1 MGGHAPTPIVSALGT
16 LLAEGNRDK
25 PVGIFGS
32 FGWSGEAI
40 DLLETKLK
48 DGGFKFSFDPIRIKF
63 SPNKPKIKEL
73 EDKLLRT
80 VAEMDNMRKRSD
92 KERSEAYKIGASIF
106 IKEMLPIIDNLQ
118 RAMTSFVE
126 GEGTDTK
133 SFVDGTNAILRD
145 FVSLLDKTG
154 VKTIN
159 PEGEK
164 FDPNFHEAMFE
175 IPSDDHEPGIII
187 QVIEHGYVLENRLLR
202 AAKVGVSSKKNEET
216 PN

>member
-1 MGGHAPTPIVSALGT
+1 MSIQIDEDKNDNND
-16 LLAEGNRDK
+16 EGNNEENPENNISEEEK
-25 PVGIFGS
+25 
-32 FGWSGEAI
+32 
-40 DLLETKLK
+40 LE
-48 DGGFKFSFDPIRIKF
+48 I
-63 SPNKPKIKEL
+63 SPEEKIEEL

-106 IKEMLPIIDNLQ
+106 IKDMLPIIDNLQ
-118 RAMTSFVE
+118 RALTSFVDDE
-126 GEGTDTK
+126 GSDTK

-145 FVSLLDKTG
+145 FESLLDKTG

-175 IPSDDHEPGIII
+175 IPSDEHEAGIIL
-187 QVIEHGYVLENRLLR
+187 QVIEQRNVLENRLLR
-202 AAKVGVSSKKNEET
+202 AAKVGVSTKKDEEK

>member
-1 MGGHAPTPIVSALGT
+1 MSIQIDEDKNDTND
-16 LLAEGNRDK
+16 EGNNEENAENNISEEEK
-25 PVGIFGS
+25 
-32 FGWSGEAI
+32 
-40 DLLETKLK
+40 LE
-48 DGGFKFSFDPIRIKF
+48 I
-63 SPNKPKIKEL
+63 SPEEKIEEL

-80 VAEMDNMRKRSD
+80 VAEMDNMRKRAD

-106 IKEMLPIIDNLQ
+106 IKDMLPIIDNLQ
-118 RAMTSFVE
+118 RALTSFVDDE
-126 GEGTDTK
+126 GSDTK

-145 FVSLLDKTG
+145 FESLLDKTG

-175 IPSDDHEPGIII
+175 IPSDEHEAGIIL
-187 QVIEHGYVLENRLLR
+187 QVIEQGYVLENRLVR
-202 AAKVGVSSKKNEET
+202 AAKVGVSTKKDEEK

>member
-1 MGGHAPTPIVSALGT
+1 MAKDTD
-16 LLAEGNRDK
+16 ENK
-25 PVGIFGS
+25 N
-32 FGWSGEAI
+32 
-40 DLLETKLK
+40 DLDNNLENEENLEEIESQDEEKLE
-48 DGGFKFSFDPIRIKF
+48 I
-63 SPNKPKIKEL
+63 SPEEKIKEL

-106 IKEMLPIIDNLQ
+106 IKDMLPIIDNLQ
-118 RAMTSFVE
+118 RALSSFVDD
-126 GEGTDTK
+126 EGTDTQ

-175 IPSDDHEPGIII
+175 APSEDHEPGVII
-187 QVIEHGYVLENRLLR
+187 QVIENGYILENRLLR
-202 AAKVGVSSKKNEET
+202 AAKVGVSSKKSEEK

>member
-1 MGGHAPTPIVSALGT
+1 MSIQID
-16 LLAEGNRDK
+16 EDK
-25 PVGIFGS
+25 NNADDKENNEENSEKNIS
-32 FGWSGEAI
+32 EEEK
-40 DLLETKLK
+40 LE
-48 DGGFKFSFDPIRIKF
+48 I
-63 SPNKPKIKEL
+63 SPEEKIKEL

-106 IKEMLPIIDNLQ
+106 IKDMLPIIDNLQ
-118 RAMTSFVE
+118 RALTSFVDDE
-126 GEGTDTK
+126 GSDTK

-145 FVSLLDKTG
+145 FESLLDKTG

-175 IPSDDHEPGIII
+175 IPSDEHEAGIIL
-187 QVIEHGYVLENRLLR
+187 QVIEQGYVIENRLLR
-202 AAKVGVSSKKNEET
+202 AAKVGVSTKKDEEK

>member
-1 MGGHAPTPIVSALGT
+1 MNYLGFKM
-16 LLAEGNRDK
+16 AEDIDEDKNDVNGEGNNEENPENLISEEEEK
-25 PVGIFGS
+25 VEINP
-32 FGWSGEAI
+32 E
-40 DLLETKLK
+40 EE
-48 DGGFKFSFDPIRIKF
+48 
-63 SPNKPKIKEL
+63 IKEL

-118 RAMTSFVE
+118 RALASFVE

-133 SFVDGTNAILRD
+133 SFVDGANTILRD

-175 IPSDDHEPGIII
+175 APSEDHEAGIII

-202 AAKVGVSSKKNEET
+202 AAKVGVSSKKNEEK

>member
-1 MGGHAPTPIVSALGT
+1 MSAYDANIFRTIWYYRGSRGYVKIVDSAHDGLRKNDT
-16 LLAEGNRDK
+16 NDEGNNEENPENSISEEEK
-25 PVGIFGS
+25 
-32 FGWSGEAI
+32 
-40 DLLETKLK
+40 LE
-48 DGGFKFSFDPIRIKF
+48 I
-63 SPNKPKIKEL
+63 SPEEKIEEL

-106 IKEMLPIIDNLQ
+106 IKDMLPIIDNLQ
-118 RAMTSFVE
+118 RALTSFVDDE
-126 GEGTDTK
+126 GSDTK

-145 FVSLLDKTG
+145 FESLLDKTG

-175 IPSDDHEPGIII
+175 IPSDEHEAGIIL
-187 QVIEHGYVLENRLLR
+187 QVIEQGYVLENRLLR
-202 AAKVGVSSKKNEET
+202 AAKVGVSTKKDEEK

>member
-1 MGGHAPTPIVSALGT
+1 MSIQIDEDKNDTND
-16 LLAEGNRDK
+16 EGNNEENPENNISEEEK
-25 PVGIFGS
+25 
-32 FGWSGEAI
+32 
-40 DLLETKLK
+40 LE
-48 DGGFKFSFDPIRIKF
+48 I
-63 SPNKPKIKEL
+63 SPEEKIEEL

-106 IKEMLPIIDNLQ
+106 IKDMLPIIDNLQ
-118 RAMTSFVE
+118 RALTSFVDDE
-126 GEGTDTK
+126 GSDTK

-145 FVSLLDKTG
+145 FESLLDKTG

-175 IPSDDHEPGIII
+175 IPSDEHEAGIIL

-202 AAKVGVSSKKNEET
+202 AAKVGVSTKKDEEK

>member
-1 MGGHAPTPIVSALGT
+1 MSIQIDEDKNDTND
-16 LLAEGNRDK
+16 EGNNEENPENNISEEEK
-25 PVGIFGS
+25 
-32 FGWSGEAI
+32 
-40 DLLETKLK
+40 LE
-48 DGGFKFSFDPIRIKF
+48 I
-63 SPNKPKIKEL
+63 SPEEKIEEL

-106 IKEMLPIIDNLQ
+106 IKDMLPIIDNLQ
-118 RAMTSFVE
+118 RALTSFVNDE
-126 GEGTDTK
+126 GLDTK

-145 FVSLLDKTG
+145 FESLLDKTG

-175 IPSDDHEPGIII
+175 IPSDEHEAGIIL
-187 QVIEHGYVLENRLLR
+187 QVIEQGYVLENRLLR
-202 AAKVGVSSKKNEET
+202 AAKVGVSTKKDEEK

>member
-1 MGGHAPTPIVSALGT
+1 MSIQIDEDINENND
-16 LLAEGNRDK
+16 EGNNEENPENNISEEEK
-25 PVGIFGS
+25 
-32 FGWSGEAI
+32 
-40 DLLETKLK
+40 LE
-48 DGGFKFSFDPIRIKF
+48 I
-63 SPNKPKIKEL
+63 SPEEKIEEL

-106 IKEMLPIIDNLQ
+106 IKDMLPIIDNLQ
-118 RAMTSFVE
+118 RALTSFVDDE
-126 GEGTDTK
+126 GSDTK

-145 FVSLLDKTG
+145 FESLLDKTG

-175 IPSDDHEPGIII
+175 IPSDEHEAGIIL
-187 QVIEHGYVLENRLLR
+187 QVIEQGYVLENRLLR
-202 AAKVGVSSKKNEET
+202 AAKVGVSTKKDEEK

>member
-1 MGGHAPTPIVSALGT
+1 MLIQIDEDKNDTDD
-16 LLAEGNRDK
+16 EGSNEENPENNISEEEK
-25 PVGIFGS
+25 
-32 FGWSGEAI
+32 
-40 DLLETKLK
+40 LE
-48 DGGFKFSFDPIRIKF
+48 I
-63 SPNKPKIKEL
+63 SPEEKIKEL

-106 IKEMLPIIDNLQ
+106 IKDMLPIIDNLQ
-118 RAMTSFVE
+118 RALTSFVDDE
-126 GEGTDTK
+126 GSDTK

-145 FVSLLDKTG
+145 FESLLDKTG

-175 IPSDDHEPGIII
+175 IPSDEHEAGIIL
-187 QVIEHGYVLENRLLR
+187 QVIEQGYVLENRLLR
-202 AAKVGVSSKKNEET
+202 AAKVGVSTKKDEEK

>member
-1 MGGHAPTPIVSALGT
+1 MSIQIDEDKNDTND
-16 LLAEGNRDK
+16 EGNNEENAENNISEEEK
-25 PVGIFGS
+25 
-32 FGWSGEAI
+32 
-40 DLLETKLK
+40 LE
-48 DGGFKFSFDPIRIKF
+48 I
-63 SPNKPKIKEL
+63 SPEEKIEEL

-92 KERSEAYKIGASIF
+92 KERSEAYRIGASIF
-106 IKEMLPIIDNLQ
+106 IKDMLPIIDNLQ
-118 RAMTSFVE
+118 RALTSFVDDE
-126 GEGTDTK
+126 GSDTK

-145 FVSLLDKTG
+145 FESLLDKTG

-175 IPSDDHEPGIII
+175 IPSDEHEAGIIL
-187 QVIEHGYVLENRLLR
+187 QVIEQGYVLENRLLR
-202 AAKVGVSSKKNEET
+202 AAKVGVSTKKDEEK

>member
-1 MGGHAPTPIVSALGT
+1 MSIQIDEDKNDTND
-16 LLAEGNRDK
+16 EGNNEENPENNISEEEK
-25 PVGIFGS
+25 
-32 FGWSGEAI
+32 
-40 DLLETKLK
+40 LE
-48 DGGFKFSFDPIRIKF
+48 I
-63 SPNKPKIKEL
+63 SPEEKIEEL

-106 IKEMLPIIDNLQ
+106 IKDMVPIIDNLQ
-118 RAMTSFVE
+118 RALTSFVDDE
-126 GEGTDTK
+126 GSDTK

-145 FVSLLDKTG
+145 FESLLDKTG

-175 IPSDDHEPGIII
+175 IPSDEHEAGIIL
-187 QVIEHGYVLENRLLR
+187 QVIEQGYVLENRLLR
-202 AAKVGVSSKKNEET
+202 AAKVGVSTKKDEDN

>member
-1 MGGHAPTPIVSALGT
+1 MSIQIDEDTNDNND
-16 LLAEGNRDK
+16 EGNNEENPENNISEEEK
-25 PVGIFGS
+25 
-32 FGWSGEAI
+32 
-40 DLLETKLK
+40 LE
-48 DGGFKFSFDPIRIKF
+48 I
-63 SPNKPKIKEL
+63 SPEEKIEEL

-106 IKEMLPIIDNLQ
+106 IKDMLPIIDNLQ
-118 RAMTSFVE
+118 RALTSFVDDE
-126 GEGTDTK
+126 GSDTK

-145 FVSLLDKTG
+145 FESLLDKTG

-175 IPSDDHEPGIII
+175 IPSDEHEAGIIL
-187 QVIEHGYVLENRLLR
+187 QVIEQGYVIENRLLR
-202 AAKVGVSSKKNEET
+202 AAKVGVSTKKDEEK

>member
-1 MGGHAPTPIVSALGT
+1 MSIQIDEDKNDTND
-16 LLAEGNRDK
+16 EGNNEENPENNISEEEK
-25 PVGIFGS
+25 
-32 FGWSGEAI
+32 
-40 DLLETKLK
+40 LE
-48 DGGFKFSFDPIRIKF
+48 I
-63 SPNKPKIKEL
+63 SPEEKIEEL

-106 IKEMLPIIDNLQ
+106 IKDMVPIIDNLQ
-118 RAMTSFVE
+118 RALTSFVDDE
-126 GEGTDTK
+126 GSDTK

-145 FVSLLDKTG
+145 FESLLDKTG

-175 IPSDDHEPGIII
+175 IPSDEHEAGIILL
-187 QVIEHGYVLENRLLR
+187 VIEQGYVLENRLLR
-202 AAKVGVSSKKNEET
+202 AAKVGVSTKKDEEK

>member
-1 MGGHAPTPIVSALGT
+1 MSIQIDEDKNDTND
-16 LLAEGNRDK
+16 EGNNEENPENNISEEEK
-25 PVGIFGS
+25 
-32 FGWSGEAI
+32 
-40 DLLETKLK
+40 LEV
-48 DGGFKFSFDPIRIKF
+48 
-63 SPNKPKIKEL
+63 SPEEKIEEL

-106 IKEMLPIIDNLQ
+106 IKDMLPIIDNLQ
-118 RAMTSFVE
+118 RALTSFVNDD
-126 GEGTDTK
+126 GSDTK

-145 FVSLLDKTG
+145 FESLLDKTG

-175 IPSDDHEPGIII
+175 IPSDENEPGIIL
-187 QVIEHGYVLENRLLR
+187 QVIEQGYVLENRLLR
-202 AAKVGVSSKKNEET
+202 AAKVGVSTKKDEEK

>member
-1 MGGHAPTPIVSALGT
+1 MSIQIDEDKNDTND
-16 LLAEGNRDK
+16 EGNNEENAENNISEEEK
-25 PVGIFGS
+25 
-32 FGWSGEAI
+32 
-40 DLLETKLK
+40 LE
-48 DGGFKFSFDPIRIKF
+48 I
-63 SPNKPKIKEL
+63 SPEEKIEEL

-106 IKEMLPIIDNLQ
+106 IKDMLQIIDNLQ
-118 RAMTSFVE
+118 RALTSFVDDE
-126 GEGTDTK
+126 GSDTK

-145 FVSLLDKTG
+145 FESLLDKTG

-175 IPSDDHEPGIII
+175 IPSDEHEAGIIL
-187 QVIEHGYVLENRLLR
+187 QVIEQGYVLENRLLR
-202 AAKVGVSSKKNEET
+202 AAKVGVSTKKDEEK

>member
-1 MGGHAPTPIVSALGT
+1 MSIQIDEDKNDTND
-16 LLAEGNRDK
+16 EGNNEENPENNISEEEK
-25 PVGIFGS
+25 
-32 FGWSGEAI
+32 
-40 DLLETKLK
+40 LEV
-48 DGGFKFSFDPIRIKF
+48 
-63 SPNKPKIKEL
+63 SPEEKIEEL

-106 IKEMLPIIDNLQ
+106 IKDMLPIIDNLQ
-118 RAMTSFVE
+118 RALTSFVDDE
-126 GEGTDTK
+126 GSDTK

-145 FVSLLDKTG
+145 FESLLDKTG

-175 IPSDDHEPGIII
+175 IPSDEHEVGIIL
-187 QVIEHGYVLENRLLR
+187 QVIEQGYVLENRLLR
-202 AAKVGVSSKKNEET
+202 AAKVGVSTKKDEEK

>member
-1 MGGHAPTPIVSALGT
+1 MSIQIDEDKNDTNDGGNNEENPENSI
-16 LLAEGNRDK
+16 
-25 PVGIFGS
+25 
-32 FGWSGEAI
+32 SGEEK
-40 DLLETKLK
+40 LE
-48 DGGFKFSFDPIRIKF
+48 I
-63 SPNKPKIKEL
+63 SPEEKIEEL

-106 IKEMLPIIDNLQ
+106 IKDMLPIIDNLQ
-118 RAMTSFVE
+118 RALTSFVDDE
-126 GEGTDTK
+126 GSDTK

-145 FVSLLDKTG
+145 FESLLGKTG

-175 IPSDDHEPGIII
+175 IPSDEHEVGIIL
-187 QVIEHGYVLENRLLR
+187 QVIEQGYVLENRLLR
-202 AAKVGVSSKKNEET
+202 AAKVGVSTKKDEEK

>member
-1 MGGHAPTPIVSALGT
+1 MSIQIDEDKNNTND
-16 LLAEGNRDK
+16 EGNNEENPENNISEEEK
-25 PVGIFGS
+25 
-32 FGWSGEAI
+32 
-40 DLLETKLK
+40 LEV
-48 DGGFKFSFDPIRIKF
+48 
-63 SPNKPKIKEL
+63 SPEEKIEEL

-106 IKEMLPIIDNLQ
+106 IKDMLPIIDNLQ
-118 RAMTSFVE
+118 RALTSFVDDE
-126 GEGTDTK
+126 GSDTK

-145 FVSLLDKTG
+145 FESLLDKTG

-175 IPSDDHEPGIII
+175 IPSDEHEAGIIL
-187 QVIEHGYVLENRLLR
+187 QVIEQGYVLENRLLR
-202 AAKVGVSSKKNEET
+202 AAKVGVSTKKDEEK

>member
-1 MGGHAPTPIVSALGT
+1 MSIQIDEDKNDTND
-16 LLAEGNRDK
+16 EGNNEENPENNISEEEK
-25 PVGIFGS
+25 
-32 FGWSGEAI
+32 
-40 DLLETKLK
+40 LE
-48 DGGFKFSFDPIRIKF
+48 I
-63 SPNKPKIKEL
+63 SPEEKIEEL

-106 IKEMLPIIDNLQ
+106 IRDMLPIIDNLQ
-118 RAMTSFVE
+118 RALTSFVDDE
-126 GEGTDTK
+126 GSDTK

-145 FVSLLDKTG
+145 FESLLDKTG

-175 IPSDDHEPGIII
+175 IPSDEHEAGIIL
-187 QVIEHGYVLENRLLR
+187 QVIEQGYVLENRLLR
-202 AAKVGVSSKKNEET
+202 AAKVGVSTKKDEEK

>member
-1 MGGHAPTPIVSALGT
+1 MAEENKEV
-16 LLAEGNRDK
+16 AEGEEDDK
-25 PVGIFGS
+25 GGS
-32 FGWSGEAI
+32 EDI
-40 DLLETKLK
+40 TPKEE
-48 DGGFKFSFDPIRIKF
+48 IKVEI
-63 SPNKPKIKEL
+63 SPEEKIKEL

-106 IKEMLPIIDNLQ
+106 IKDMLPIIDNLQ
-118 RAMTSFVE
+118 RALTSFVDDE
-126 GEGTDTK
+126 GLDTK

-145 FVSLLDKTG
+145 FESLLDKTG

-164 FDPNFHEAMFE
+164 FDPNFHEAMFK
-175 IPSDDHEPGIII
+175 IPSDDHEAGVIL
-187 QVIEHGYVLENRLLR
+187 QVIEQGYVLENRLLR
-202 AAKVGVSSKKNEET
+202 AAKVGVSTKKDEEK

>member
-1 MGGHAPTPIVSALGT
+1 MSIQIDENKNDTND
-16 LLAEGNRDK
+16 EGNNEENPENNLSEEEK
-25 PVGIFGS
+25 
-32 FGWSGEAI
+32 
-40 DLLETKLK
+40 LE
-48 DGGFKFSFDPIRIKF
+48 I
-63 SPNKPKIKEL
+63 SPEEKIEEL

-106 IKEMLPIIDNLQ
+106 IKDMLPIIDNLQ
-118 RAMTSFVE
+118 RALTSFVDDE
-126 GEGTDTK
+126 GSDTK

-145 FVSLLDKTG
+145 FESLLDKTG

-175 IPSDDHEPGIII
+175 IPSDEHEAGIIL
-187 QVIEHGYVLENRLLR
+187 QVIEQGYVLENRLLR
-202 AAKVGVSSKKNEET
+202 AAKVGVSTKKDEEK

>member
-1 MGGHAPTPIVSALGT
+1 MSIQIDEDKNDTND
-16 LLAEGNRDK
+16 EGNNEENPENNISEEEK
-25 PVGIFGS
+25 
-32 FGWSGEAI
+32 
-40 DLLETKLK
+40 LE
-48 DGGFKFSFDPIRIKF
+48 I
-63 SPNKPKIKEL
+63 SPEEKIEEL

-106 IKEMLPIIDNLQ
+106 IKDMLPIIDNLQ
-118 RAMTSFVE
+118 RALTSFVDDE
-126 GEGTDTK
+126 GSDTK

-145 FVSLLDKTG
+145 FESLLDKTG

-175 IPSDDHEPGIII
+175 IPSDEHEVGIIL
-187 QVIEHGYVLENRLLR
+187 QVIEQGYVLENMLLR
-202 AAKVGVSSKKNEET
+202 SAKVGVSTKKDEEK

>member
-1 MGGHAPTPIVSALGT
+1 MSIQIDEDKNDTND
-16 LLAEGNRDK
+16 EGNNEENPENNISEEEK
-25 PVGIFGS
+25 
-32 FGWSGEAI
+32 
-40 DLLETKLK
+40 LE
-48 DGGFKFSFDPIRIKF
+48 I
-63 SPNKPKIKEL
+63 SPEEKIEEL

-92 KERSEAYKIGASIF
+92 KEMSEAYKIGASIF
-106 IKEMLPIIDNLQ
+106 IKDMLPIIDNLQ
-118 RAMTSFVE
+118 RALTSFVDDE
-126 GEGTDTK
+126 GSDTK

-145 FVSLLDKTG
+145 FESLLDKTG

-175 IPSDDHEPGIII
+175 IPSDEHEAGIIL
-187 QVIEHGYVLENRLLR
+187 QVIEQGYVLENRLLR
-202 AAKVGVSSKKNEET
+202 AAKVGVSTKKDEEK

>member
-1 MGGHAPTPIVSALGT
+1 MSIQIDEDKNDTND
-16 LLAEGNRDK
+16 EGNNEENPENNISEEEK
-25 PVGIFGS
+25 
-32 FGWSGEAI
+32 
-40 DLLETKLK
+40 LE
-48 DGGFKFSFDPIRIKF
+48 I
-63 SPNKPKIKEL
+63 SPEEKIEEL

-106 IKEMLPIIDNLQ
+106 IKDMLPIIDNLQ
-118 RAMTSFVE
+118 RALTSFVDDE
-126 GEGTDTK
+126 GSDTK

-145 FVSLLDKTG
+145 FESLLDKTG

-175 IPSDDHEPGIII
+175 IPSDEHEAGIIL
-187 QVIEHGYVLENRLLR
+187 QVIEQGYVLENRLLR
-202 AAKVGVSSKKNEET
+202 VAKVGVSTKKDEEK

>member
-1 MGGHAPTPIVSALGT
+1 MSIQIDEDKNDTND
-16 LLAEGNRDK
+16 EGNNEENPENNISEEEK
-25 PVGIFGS
+25 
-32 FGWSGEAI
+32 
-40 DLLETKLK
+40 LE
-48 DGGFKFSFDPIRIKF
+48 I
-63 SPNKPKIKEL
+63 SPEEKIEEL

-80 VAEMDNMRKRSD
+80 IAEMDNMRKRSD

-106 IKEMLPIIDNLQ
+106 IKDMLPIIDNLQ
-118 RAMTSFVE
+118 RALTSFVDDE
-126 GEGTDTK
+126 GSDTK

-145 FVSLLDKTG
+145 FESLLDKTG

-175 IPSDDHEPGIII
+175 IPSDEHEAGIIL
-187 QVIEHGYVLENRLLR
+187 QVIEQGYVLENRLLR
-202 AAKVGVSSKKNEET
+202 AAKVGVSTKKDEEK

>member
-1 MGGHAPTPIVSALGT
+1 MNYLGFKM
-16 LLAEGNRDK
+16 AEDIDEDKNDVNGEGNNEENPENLISEEEEK
-25 PVGIFGS
+25 
-32 FGWSGEAI
+32 
-40 DLLETKLK
+40 LEVN
-48 DGGFKFSFDPIRIKF
+48 PEEE
-63 SPNKPKIKEL
+63 IKEL

-118 RAMTSFVE
+118 RALVSFVE

-133 SFVDGTNAILRD
+133 SFVDGTNTILRD

-175 IPSDDHEPGIII
+175 APSEDHEAGIII

-202 AAKVGVSSKKNEET
+202 AAKVGVSSKKNEEK

>member
-1 MGGHAPTPIVSALGT
+1 MSIQIDEDKNDTND
-16 LLAEGNRDK
+16 EGNNEENPENNISEEEK
-25 PVGIFGS
+25 
-32 FGWSGEAI
+32 
-40 DLLETKLK
+40 LE
-48 DGGFKFSFDPIRIKF
+48 I
-63 SPNKPKIKEL
+63 SPEEKIKEL

-106 IKEMLPIIDNLQ
+106 IKDMLPIIDNLQ
-118 RAMTSFVE
+118 RALTSFVDDE
-126 GEGTDTK
+126 GSDTK
-133 SFVDGTNAILRD
+133 PFVDGTNAILRD
-145 FVSLLDKTG
+145 FESLLDKTG

-175 IPSDDHEPGIII
+175 IPSDEHEAGIIL
-187 QVIEHGYVLENRLLR
+187 QVIEQGYVLENRLLR
-202 AAKVGVSSKKNEET
+202 AAKVGVSTKKDEEK

>member
-1 MGGHAPTPIVSALGT
+1 MSIQIDEDKNDNND
-16 LLAEGNRDK
+16 EGNNEENPENNISEEEK
-25 PVGIFGS
+25 
-32 FGWSGEAI
+32 
-40 DLLETKLK
+40 LEV
-48 DGGFKFSFDPIRIKF
+48 
-63 SPNKPKIKEL
+63 SPEEKIEEL

-106 IKEMLPIIDNLQ
+106 IKDMLPIIDNLQ
-118 RAMTSFVE
+118 RALTSFVDDE
-126 GEGTDTK
+126 GSDTK

-145 FVSLLDKTG
+145 FESLLDKTG

-175 IPSDDHEPGIII
+175 IPSDEHEAGIIL
-187 QVIEHGYVLENRLLR
+187 QVIEQGYVLENRLLR
-202 AAKVGVSSKKNEET
+202 AAKVGVSTKKK
-216 PN
+216 

>member
-1 MGGHAPTPIVSALGT
+1 MAEDIDEDKNDANG
-16 LLAEGNRDK
+16 EGNNEENSENIISEEEK
-25 PVGIFGS
+25 
-32 FGWSGEAI
+32 
-40 DLLETKLK
+40 LE
-48 DGGFKFSFDPIRIKF
+48 I
-63 SPNKPKIKEL
+63 SPEEKIEEL

-106 IKEMLPIIDNLQ
+106 IKDMLPIIDNLQ
-118 RAMTSFVE
+118 RALTSFVDDE
-126 GEGTDTK
+126 GSDTK

-145 FVSLLDKTG
+145 FESLLDKTG

-175 IPSDDHEPGIII
+175 IPSDEHEAGIIL
-187 QVIEHGYVLENRLLR
+187 QVIEQGYVIENRLLR
-202 AAKVGVSSKKNEET
+202 AAKVGVSTKKDEEK

>member
-1 MGGHAPTPIVSALGT
+1 MPIQIDEDKNDVNG
-16 LLAEGNRDK
+16 EGNNEENPENLISEEEEK
-25 PVGIFGS
+25 
-32 FGWSGEAI
+32 
-40 DLLETKLK
+40 LEIN
-48 DGGFKFSFDPIRIKF
+48 PEEE
-63 SPNKPKIKEL
+63 IKEL

-118 RAMTSFVE
+118 RALASFVE

-133 SFVDGTNAILRD
+133 SFVDGANTILRD

-175 IPSDDHEPGIII
+175 APSEDHEAGIII

-202 AAKVGVSSKKNEET
+202 AAKVGVSSKKNEEK